1 MTYEEKIQILDN
13 GIIRMN
19 TYLSY
24 GSSYNDRLYGY
35 GGDVKKYAI
44 DILKEIGAP
53 QYSINSVQ
61 YVSFDACRRDMLGGH
76 MAGEY
81 EMLWANKCNA
91 YIQCINS
98 IINILNQER
107 TRLIKEQADEEQK
120 SNKLLTKWTLAFSII
135 AALGTI
141 ASLLFTIFSYFY
153 NL

>member
-1 MTYEEKIQILDN
+1 MTYEERINILDR

-24 GSSYNDRLYGY
+24 GSSYNDRLYDY
-35 GGDVKKYAI
+35 GRDIKKYAI

-61 YVSFDACRRDMLGGH
+61 YVSFDSCRRDMFGH

-81 EMLWANKCNA
+81 EMLYANKCNA
-91 YIQCINS
+91 YIHCVNS

-107 TRLIKEQADEEQK
+107 IRLIKEQADEEQK
-120 SNKLLTKWTLAFSII
+120 SNKLLTKCTLAFSIV

-141 ASLLFTIFSYFY
+141 ASLLFTIFSYFC